1 MSMRFI
7 EKALFVG
14 NATGHLHDNFYLP
27 NTFESVAKMVPAYAI
42 SAGAVIGNGARNYSV
57 RDAALSTVILQD
69 SLR

>member
-1 MSMRFI
+1 MRNLAVREHMNI
-7 EKALFVG
+7 R
-14 NATGHLHDNFYLP
+14 NFYLP